1 MSTKGAVVTQV
12 EGSQSG
18 PDNSAGPPAASAN
31 PWARSLWL
39 DGVVH
44 DLKPREPLSGDHVCD
59 VAIVGAGFGGL
70 WTAYYLK
77 QADPSLR
84 VTVVEAEIAGFG
96 GAGRNGGF
104 ASAGIAGSG
113 SRYARRS
120 GWDSVLRAEREVQRA
135 IDEIG
140 RVASAEGIECAYKKS
155 GALTVATTEPQLQR
169 LRARVEA
176 KHRFGLSSEDIRL
189 LTADEC
195 ADLVRGPA
203 GLLAASFTPHGARVD
218 PARLARG
225 LAEACERLGVQ
236 IYEQTPAEQLGP
248 RAVHC
253 KNGRI
258 SADVVVRAT
267 ESYTI
272 QQRSQRR
279 KFLPLY
285 SLMIATE
292 PLRKE
297 TWDELGWKDGL
308 GFGDLGHLY
317 YYVMRTADGRIAL
330 GGRGAPYRLSKPI
343 SPENEQNVAV
353 YERLRQTLREAFPSV
368 ATARITHHWGG
379 PLAVPRDWCMRTT
392 FDRAAGLGFVGAF
405 GGHGV
410 TAANI
415 SGRTMRDLI
424 LGERTDLT
432 SLPWV
437 GHHTRNWEPEPL
449 RFIASRLIHE
459 TLASADAY
467 EERTGKPAKRVR
479 LVAPF
484 LPPA

>member
-1 MSTKGAVVTQV
+1 MTRSARSTA
-12 EGSQSG
+12 
-18 PDNSAGPPAASAN
+18 PDGISAPPPPSAN

-44 DLKPREPLSGDHVCD
+44 DLEPRERLSGDHACD

-96 GAGRNGGF
+96 AAGRNGGF
-104 ASAGIAGSG
+104 VSAGIAGSG
-113 SRYARRS
+113 ARYARRS
-120 GWDSVLRAEREVQRA
+120 GWDGVLRAEREVHRG

-140 RVASAEGIECAYKKS
+140 RVVSSEGIDCGFKKE

-176 KHRFGLSSEDIRL
+176 KHRSGLGPEDIRL
-189 LTADEC
+189 LTAEES
-195 ADLVRGPA
+195 AHLLRGPE
-203 GLLAASFTPHGARVD
+203 GLLAASFTPHCARVD

-225 LAEACERLGVQ
+225 LADACERLGVK
-236 IYEQTPAEQLGP
+236 IYEQSPAEHLGP
-248 RAVHC
+248 KVVQCRD
-253 KNGRI
+253 GRV

-272 QQRSQRR
+272 RERDQRR
-279 KFLPLY
+279 RFLPLY
-285 SLMIATE
+285 SLVIATE
-292 PLRKE
+292 PLPQE
-297 TWDELGWKDGL
+297 TWDELGWRDGL
-308 GFGDLGHLY
+308 GFADLGHLY
-317 YYVMRTADGRIAL
+317 YYAQRSADGRIVV
-330 GGRGAPYRLSKPI
+330 GGRGAPYRLTNPI
-343 SPENEQNVAV
+343 SPENEQNAHV
-353 YERLRQTLREAFPSV
+353 YERLVQTLHEAFPAV
-368 ATARITHHWGG
+368 ADARITHHWGG
-379 PLAVPRDWCMRTT
+379 PLAVPRDWCMTT
-392 FDRAAGLGFVGAF
+392 TYDRSTGLGFVGAF

-410 TAANI
+410 TAANL
-415 SGRTMRDLI
+415 SGRTMRDLV
-424 LGERTDLT
+424 LGHSTDLT

-449 RFIASRLIHE
+449 RFVASRLIHKV
-459 TLASADAY
+459 LASADAY
-467 EERTGKPAKRVR
+467 EDRTGKPAKRVR

-484 LPPA
+484 LPPS